1 MLNVTIKTNDDKTV
15 EHIIKYDTESYKDH
29 FVNNKQKIYD
39 AMVETAEKLG
49 CLDNESNFK
58 SLEFKTTS
66 EDFATIIYNNSKQLR
81 VYFSSDCS
89 GALCIHGTNL
99 RVTSIALVM
108 AFSLG
113 DIVKDVE

>member
-1 MLNVTIKTNDDKTV
+1 MLDITIKMNNNEV
-15 EHIIKYDTESYKDH
+15 EHIIKYDTESYKDP
-29 FVNNKQKIYD
+29 FINNKQKIYD

-81 VYFSSDCS
+81 VYFSSDYS
-89 GALCIHGTNL
+89 GALCIQGVNL
-99 RVTSIALVM
+99 RVTSVALVT

-113 DIVKDVE
+113 DVVKDYE

>member
-1 MLNVTIKTNDDKTV
+1 MDNNEV
-15 EHIIKYDTESYKDH
+15 EHIIKYDTESYKDP
-29 FVNNKQKIYD
+29 FINNKQKIYD
-39 AMVETAEKLG
+39 TMVETSEKLG

-99 RVTSIALVM
+99 RVTSMALVI
-108 AFSLG
+108 AFTLG
-113 DIVKDVE
+113 DVVKDAK

>member
-1 MLNVTIKTNDDKTV
+1 MNNNEV
-15 EHIIKYDTESYKDH
+15 EHIIKYNTESYKDP
-29 FVNNKQKIYD
+29 FINNKQKIYD

-49 CLDNESNFK
+49 CLDNESSFK

-81 VYFSSDCS
+81 VYFSSDYD
-89 GALCIHGTNL
+89 GALCIHGVNL
-99 RVTSIALVM
+99 RVTSVSLVT

-113 DIVKDVE
+113 DVVKDVK

>member
-1 MLNVTIKTNDDKTV
+1 MLDITIKMNDNEV
-15 EHIIKYDTESYKDH
+15 EHIIKYDTESYKDP
-29 FVNNKQKIYD
+29 FINNKQKIYD

-66 EDFATIIYNNSKQLR
+66 EDFAIIIYNNLKQLR
-81 VYFSSDCS
+81 VYFSSDYS
-89 GALCIHGTNL
+89 GALCIYGINL
-99 RVTSIALVM
+99 RVTSTALLT

>member
-1 MLNVTIKTNDDKTV
+1 MNDDKTI

-29 FVNNKQKIYD
+29 FINNKQKIYD
-39 AMVETAEKLG
+39 AMVETAEKLEFLENG
-49 CLDNESNFK
+49 SIFK
-58 SLEFKTTS
+58 SLEFKTMT
-66 EDFATIIYNNSKQLR
+66 ENFATIIYNNSKQLQ

-113 DIVKDVE
+113 DVVKDTK